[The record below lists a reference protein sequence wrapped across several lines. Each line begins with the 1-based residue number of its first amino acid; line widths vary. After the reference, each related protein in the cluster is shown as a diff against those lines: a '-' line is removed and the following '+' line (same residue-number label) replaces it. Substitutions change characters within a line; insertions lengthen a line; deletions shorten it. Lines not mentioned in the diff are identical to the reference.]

1 MQSIDVISLSFALH
15 ISFLLQLESLKFSIL
30 ILAFSLHFLQVIY
43 NFVLGLTKRLITNI
57 YS

>member
-15 ISFLLQLESLKFSIL
+15 ISFLLQLESFKFSIL